1 MRIRKYLSFFIR
13 KFSEAFYDFSIFLKK
28 QSTFIYPFTSINNL
42 DKQVSKLLPNI
53 LNSNTFYIE
62 VGANDG
68 ITQSNTFFL
77 EKKYNAKGMLI
88 EASPSLF
95 EKCFLYRSKRNI
107 IENYALVSPD
117 FKEEF
122 VQLIFGNLWTTQ
134 SEGKKNSLEHAKKGA
149 FRKLPIRKI
158 LGLPNDQVYNFFAP
172 AITLNN
178 LIEKHSINNV
188 DLLSLDVEG
197 NELSVLKGCK
207 LEKGH
212 IKNIIIETLDYK
224 NINKFLS
231 NYGYSLVK
239 KLSSHDYLFSKIKS

>member
-13 KFSEAFYDFSIFLKK
+13 KFSDLFYDFSIFLKK

-42 DKQVSKLLPNI
+42 DKQISILLPNI
-53 LNSNTFYIE
+53 LNSKTFYIE

-77 EKKYNAKGMLI
+77 EKKYKAKGMLI
-88 EASPSLF
+88 EASPSLY
-95 EKCFLYRSKRNI
+95 EKCFLYRSRENI

-134 SEGKKNSLEHAKKGA
+134 VKGKKNSLEHAKKGSI
-149 FRKLPIRKI
+149 RKLPIRNI
-158 LGLPNDQVYNFFAP
+158 LGLPSDKVYKFFAP
-172 AITLNN
+172 AITLSK
-178 LIEKHSINNV
+178 LTEKHSINHV

-197 NELSVLKGCK
+197 NELSILKGCK
-207 LEKGH
+207 LEKGY
-212 IKNIIIETLDYK
+212 IKNILVETFDYK
-224 NINKFLS
+224 TINTYLT
-231 NYGYSLVK
+231 NYGYYLVK
-239 KLSSHDYLFSKIKS
+239 KLSAHDYLYTKTN

>member
-13 KFSEAFYDFSIFLKK
+13 KFSDLFYDFSIFLKK

-42 DKQVSKLLPNI
+42 DKQISILLPNI
-53 LNSNTFYIE
+53 LNNKTFYIE

-77 EKKYNAKGMLI
+77 EKKYKAKGMLI
-88 EASPSLF
+88 EASPSLY
-95 EKCFLYRSKRNI
+95 EKCFLYRSNENI

-134 SEGKKNSLEHAKKGA
+134 VKGKKNSLDHAKKGVA
-149 FRKLPIRKI
+149 RKLPIRKM
-158 LGLPNDQVYNFFAP
+158 LGLPSDQVYNFFAP
-172 AITLNN
+172 AITLSK
-178 LIEKHSINNV
+178 LTEKHSINHV

-197 NELSVLKGCK
+197 NELSILEGCK

-212 IKNIIIETLDYK
+212 IKNILIETFDYK
-224 NINKFLS
+224 AINTYLT
-231 NYGYSLVK
+231 NYGYYLVK
-239 KLSSHDYLFSKIKS
+239 KLSVHDYLYTKTN

>member
-13 KFSEAFYDFSIFLKK
+13 KFSDIFYDFSIFLKK
-28 QSTFIYPFTSINNL
+28 QSTFVYPFTSINNL
-42 DKQVSKLLPNI
+42 DNQISKLLPNI
-53 LNSNTFYIE
+53 LNSKTFYIE

-88 EASPSLF
+88 EASPSLY
-95 EKCFLYRSKRNI
+95 EKCFLYRSKENI

-134 SEGKKNSLEHAKKGA
+134 AKGKKNSLEHAQKGA
-149 FRKLPIRKI
+149 IRKLPIRKL
-158 LGLPNDQVYNFFAP
+158 LGLPRDQVYKFFAP

-178 LIEKHSINNV
+178 LLEKHSINHV

-197 NELSVLKGCK
+197 NELSVLEGCQ
-207 LEKGH
+207 LEKGY
-212 IKNIIIETLDYK
+212 IKNILIETHDYK
-224 NINKFLS
+224 NINKFLT

-239 KLSSHDYLFSKIKS
+239 KLSTHDYLYRKIKN